1 MKPNY
6 DLILFD
12 IDGTLTD
19 SEPGITG
26 AAREALMRMGFPIPE
41 QETLR
46 KFIGPPLWQSFIDYC
61 GMTAEQAEQ
70 AVEFYRATYNVKG
83 AFENKPYPYISE
95 LLDELRAA
103 GATLAV
109 ATSKP
114 ASIALPVLK
123 YFHLMPYFKYVSAPG
138 DDEHSSRKKELIL
151 SAESFCGI
159 SKERTVM
166 IGDTHFDAAGAREAQ
181 TDFIGVLYGFGTK
194 EEMEREGAK
203 VFARNVA
210 ELKNLLLRD

>member
-1 MKPNY
+1 MKSNY

-26 AAREALMRMGFPIPE
+26 AAREALTRMGLPVPG

-61 GMTAEQAEQ
+61 GMTAQQAEQ
-70 AVEFYRATYNVKG
+70 AVELYRATYNVKG
-83 AFENKPYPYISE
+83 AFENKPYPHIPE
-95 LLDELRAA
+95 LLDELKAA

-114 ASIALPVLK
+114 DSIAVPVLE
-123 YFHLMPYFKYVSAPG
+123 YFHLMPYFAYLSAPG
-138 DDEHSSRKKELIL
+138 DNEHSSRKKQLIL
-151 SAESFCGI
+151 SAQRFCGI
-159 SKERTVM
+159 PKERTVM
-166 IGDTHFDAAGAREAQ
+166 IGDTHFDAEGARDAQ

-194 EEMEREGAK
+194 EEMEREGAT
-203 VFARNVA
+203 VFARDVA
-210 ELKNLLLRD
+210 ELKSLLLRD